1 MKKQAI
7 FGVQPSFQV
16 LDTATI
22 KIGTAILAHL
32 HPEGES
38 EPFDDDFS
46 QKKYARYPKMLYG
59 VKMDTSSF

>member
-1 MKKQAI
+1 MPVWELRAPV
-7 FGVQPSFQV
+7 F
-16 LDTATI
+16 DN
-22 KIGTAILAHL
+22 
-32 HPEGES
+32 PEGES